1 MAAQLE
7 QLGNFATVV
16 VLVSA
21 IWVMVVAIQN
31 GMPYLGVDG
40 EFATVGFD
48 NMSNVANAVST
59 FGFCF
64 YVRCMIHL
72 RSHMLLHLFISP
84 QIQPIMMPML
94 AGACYIVPLH
104 HDKPC

>member
-72 RSHMLLHLFISP
+72 RSHMLLHLF
-84 QIQPIMMPML
+84 
-94 AGACYIVPLH
+94 YITTDSAH
-104 HDKPC
+104 HDANAGRCVLHRTFAS